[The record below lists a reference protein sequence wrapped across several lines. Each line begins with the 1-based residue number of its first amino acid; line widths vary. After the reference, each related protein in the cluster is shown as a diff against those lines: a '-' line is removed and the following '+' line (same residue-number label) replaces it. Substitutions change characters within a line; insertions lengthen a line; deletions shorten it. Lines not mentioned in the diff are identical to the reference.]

1 MIKTKTKNKETG
13 SSMYFAMMVLTVTL
27 GVVLGLTTIVV
38 SQIKMVRSMH
48 YSVVAYYAADS
59 GIEEALRDLFKGSGL
74 PASTENGSGS
84 VGEADFKA
92 DFNYTIYNSSEE
104 SCNKQ
109 YYCIKSIGEYKNIK
123 RAIEVGR

>member
-48 YSVVAYYAADS
+48 YSVIAYYAADS
-59 GIEEALRDLFKGSGL
+59 GIEEALRDLFKGDGL
-74 PASTENGSGS
+74 PAPTRNGSGS
-84 VGEADFKA
+84 VGDAS
-92 DFNYTIYNSSEE
+92 FNYTIYNSSDD
-104 SCNKQ
+104 SCDKQ
-109 YYCIKSIGEYKNIK
+109 YYCIKSMGEYKNIK